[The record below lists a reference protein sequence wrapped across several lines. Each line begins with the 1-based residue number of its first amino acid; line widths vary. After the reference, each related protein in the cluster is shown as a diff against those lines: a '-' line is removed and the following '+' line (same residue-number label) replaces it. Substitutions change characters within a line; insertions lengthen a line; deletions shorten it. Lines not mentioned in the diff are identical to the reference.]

1 MNRSILI
8 GYQVLIGLSDTL
20 TGALLIIAPEFTLRL
35 MGLHASGDAL
45 PFISF
50 IGAFVLSV
58 GLACLYGA
66 WVMARRGSQCKLE
79 VIWLLTAITRASVA
93 IFVAAQILAHTLEA
107 GWLTVAISDGACVLI
122 QAIGLRK
129 GWLVYAAR

>member
-1 MNRSILI
+1 MNRPILV
-8 GYQVLIGLSDTL
+8 GYQLLIGLSDSI

-66 WVMARRGSQCKLE
+66 WVVARRKSPFKVE
-79 VIWLLTAITRASVA
+79 VVWLLTAITRASVA
-93 IFVAAQILAHTLEA
+93 IFIVNQILAHSLEA
-107 GWLTVAISDGACVLI
+107 GWLTVAATDGACVLI

-129 GWLVYAAR
+129 GWLANAAR